1 MGNMKLT
8 KEEKKLK
15 EAMKIILRD
24 GKSGHLYNVAIER
37 YKELYTPERIENLA
51 REIDDVDWTT
61 NYNDDVKAI
70 QQYIES

>member
-1 MGNMKLT
+1 MELT

-37 YKELYTPERIENLA
+37 YKELYTPERIANLA
-51 REIDDVDWTT
+51 HEVDDVDWTT
-61 NYNDDVKAI
+61 NYNNDIIAI
-70 QQYIES
+70 QRYLKS